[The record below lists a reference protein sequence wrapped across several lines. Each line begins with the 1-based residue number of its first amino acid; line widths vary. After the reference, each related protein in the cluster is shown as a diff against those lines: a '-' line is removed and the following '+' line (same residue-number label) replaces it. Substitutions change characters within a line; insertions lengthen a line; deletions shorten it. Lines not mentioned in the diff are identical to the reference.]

1 MLTATAVREAAAR
14 LDRAEKTRQ
23 QIRMIS
29 LDHPHMTVE
38 DAYAIQKAWVELK
51 LASGRRVRGHK
62 VGLTSKAM
70 QHAVGI
76 DEPDFGVLL
85 DDMFFAD
92 GGEIPVERFIGLRVE
107 AELAF
112 ILNKAL
118 AGPNCTIF
126 DVFNATD
133 FVMPAIE
140 ILDTR
145 IFRLDPET
153 QATRKVL
160 DTIADNAA
168 NAGVVLGGRPFKPA
182 DGDLRW
188 ISAICRRNGRIEE
201 TGVAAGV
208 MNHPANAISWLAN
221 RLSRYGETLQAG
233 EVLLSGSFIRPVEVS
248 RGTTIDVEYGRFGTV
263 SCYFC

>member
-1 MLTATAVREAAAR
+1 MLTDTVVQESAAR
-14 LDRAEKTRQ
+14 LDHAEKTRR
-23 QIRMIS
+23 QIRMLS
-29 LDHPHMTVE
+29 LDHPDMTVE
-38 DAYAIQKAWVELK
+38 DAYAIQRAWITLK
-51 LASGRRVRGHK
+51 LARGRAVSGHK

-70 QHAVGI
+70 QSAVGI

-92 GGEIPVERFIGLRVE
+92 RGEIPVQRFIGLRVE

-112 ILNKAL
+112 VLSKPL

-126 DVFNATD
+126 DVVNATE
-133 FVMPAIE
+133 FVTPAIE

-145 IFRLDPET
+145 IFRVDPET
-153 QATRKVL
+153 SVTREVL

-182 DGDLRW
+182 DYDLRW
-188 ISAICRRNGRIEE
+188 VPALCLRNGEIEE

-221 RLSRYGETLQAG
+221 RLSRYGEVLSAG
-233 EVLLSGSFIRPVEVS
+233 EVLLSGSFIRPVAVTS
-248 RGTTIDVEYGRFGTV
+248 GDTVQADFGPFGTV
-263 SCYFC
+263 SCRFV

>member
-1 MLTATAVREAAAR
+1 MLADSVVQESAAR
-14 LDRAEKTRQ
+14 LDHAEKTRR
-23 QIRMIS
+23 QIRMLS
-29 LDHPHMTVE
+29 LDHPNMTVE
-38 DAYAIQKAWVELK
+38 DAYAIQRAWITLK
-51 LASGRRVRGHK
+51 LARGRAVRGHK

-70 QHAVGI
+70 QSAVGI

-92 GGEIPVERFIGLRVE
+92 GGEIPVRRFIGLRVE

-112 ILNKAL
+112 VLSKPL

-126 DVFNATD
+126 DVINATE
-133 FVMPAIE
+133 FVTPAIE

-145 IFRLDPET
+145 IFRVDPET
-153 QATRKVL
+153 SVTRTVL

-168 NAGVVLGGRPFKPA
+168 NAGVVLGGRPFKLG
-182 DGDLRW
+182 DCDLRW
-188 ISAICRRNGRIEE
+188 VSALCLRNGEIEE

-221 RLSRYGETLQAG
+221 RLSGYGEVLSAG
-233 EVLLSGSFIRPVEVS
+233 EVLLSGSFIRPVEVANGDS
-248 RGTTIDVEYGRFGTV
+248 IQVDFGPFGMV
-263 SCYFC
+263 SCRFV